1 VSAAVQTDTGVLE
14 ISGLHAS
21 VEGKEILRGLDLT
34 FAQGEVHALMGP
46 NGSGK
51 STLAYTL
58 MGHPR
63 YEVTAGSIRYRGQD
77 ILDLRPDERAK
88 AGLFLSF
95 QYPTA
100 IPGVT
105 MHNFLRTATKAV
117 RGDELPPREFRRV
130 VSEQMERLKMDP
142 SFATRYVNDGFSGG
156 EKKRAEILQMGVL
169 QPQIAILDE
178 TDSGLDIDALR
189 TVAEGV
195 EALRG
200 PELGVLLIT
209 HYQRILDYIKPD
221 HVHVMHRGRIIR
233 SGGAD
238 LAQEIE
244 TRGYDWI
251 IGDPA
256 EEELAAAAPG
266 GPTLSPGERAF
277 IEQHQAE
284 SARESG
290 SLAPGGSPPAPPME
304 DN

>member
-1 VSAAVQTDTGVLE
+1 MTTVLEKTGVLAV
-14 ISGLHAS
+14 SDLHAS
-21 VEGKEILRGLDLT
+21 IDDKEILRGINLT
-34 FAQGEVHALMGP
+34 VGQGEVHALMGP

-58 MGHPR
+58 MGHPK
-63 YEVTAGSIRYRGQD
+63 YEVTAGSVSYRDQD
-77 ILDLRPDERAK
+77 ILGLRPEERAR

-105 MHNFLRTATKAV
+105 MHNFLRTATKAIH
-117 RGDELPPREFRRV
+117 GNELPPREFRKLV
-130 VSEQMERLKMDP
+130 TDQMEQLKMDP

-156 EKKRAEILQMGVL
+156 EKKRAEILQLGVL
-169 QPQIAILDE
+169 RPQIAILDE

-209 HYQRILDYIKPD
+209 HYQRILNYITPD
-221 HVHVMHRGRIIR
+221 FVHVMYRGRIIK

-238 LAQEIE
+238 LAVEIE
-244 TRGYDWI
+244 AKGYDWLI
-251 IGDPA
+251 SELGEEDRGPSSSAPEASPA
-256 EEELAAAAPG
+256 
-266 GPTLSPGERAF
+266 ERAF
-277 IEQHQAE
+277 AEQYHFE
-284 SARESG
+284 SARKG
-290 SLAPGGSPPAPPME
+290 
-304 DN
+304 